1 MKQIMETS
9 KYINK
14 QDIII
19 TNKSI
24 NEFIYNRKNEVKSK
38 NKKSR
43 GQDL

>member
-1 MKQIMETS
+1 MKQIMETN

-24 NEFIYNRKNEVKSK
+24 NEFIYNRKNEVK
-38 NKKSR
+38 
-43 GQDL
+43 